1 MKQKL
6 KFFITLI
13 GFLLPFVAVLF
24 LLTYLDRHPALSL
37 CMTAALVVI
46 TTLLMAFLES
56 KNFSHSV
63 NQLYSSP

>member
-24 LLTYLDRHPALSL
+24 LLTYL
-37 CMTAALVVI
+37 AATRL
-46 TTLLMAFLES
+46 
-56 KNFSHSV
+56 SHSA
-63 NQLYSSP
+63 